1 MLVAPLHW
9 EVEAVVRPGETYGI
23 DSMENFVGSASAWDV
38 LDHDCADRC
47 EILLLVLRNC
57 RVLRARQALQI
68 LWAACRLPFE
78 VDIGVAVLR
87 AHGAFAGR
95 VADQLSI
102 VAVIASRLFACH
114 ARRSTV
120 GTAPGPVRILA
131 ADVHLC
137 SCPLAPMLATRH
149 ETETYDRGLEQEK
162 ARPGSCSEL

>member
-1 MLVAPLHW
+1 MLVAPVHW
-9 EVEAVVRPGETYGI
+9 KVEAVVRPGETYGI
-23 DSMENFVGSASAWDV
+23 HSMENFVGSASAWDV

-47 EILLLVLRNC
+47 EILQ
-57 RVLRARQALQI
+57 ARQAQQI

-95 VADQLSI
+95 VADQLSF

-137 SCPLAPMLATRH
+137 SCPLAPMLATRR
-149 ETETYDRGLEQEK
+149 ETETYDHCL
-162 ARPGSCSEL
+162 